1 MGAEENKALVRRWV
15 EEAWNNKNLSVVEE
29 TWDPNWIDHSGPP
42 GQASGPE
49 GARQFVTQFS
59 AAFPDVHITIEDMVA
74 EGDTVVYRWTGRAT
88 HEGVFQGI
96 PPTGRRV
103 EVPGITIHRLQNG
116 KIAETWGL
124 VDTLGMLQQL
134 GVLPAE
140 NGPDA

>member
-1 MGAEENKALVRRWV
+1 MAAEENKALVRRWV

-29 TWDPNWIDHSGPP
+29 TWDENWIDHSGPP
-42 GQASGPE
+42 GQPSGPE
-49 GARQFVTQFS
+49 GARQFVTQFT
-59 AAFPDVHITIEDMVA
+59 AAFPDVQITIEDMVA

-88 HEGVFQGI
+88 HQGVFQGI
-96 PPTGRRV
+96 FPTGRRV
-103 EVPGITIHRLQNG
+103 EVPGITIHRLRNG